1 LGERNFCEKTKG
13 IQRLL
18 QEIVN
23 RMNIYKIAITEEQ
36 NRKKIDAQ
44 EDDIKELK
52 AKLRKA
58 ETEIKQL
65 TKKVDEFNMGERQFF
80 QQKSIF
86 TSLQRK
92 LERLEKVEQEWDK
105 FKATIK
111 DDIKSEIEKKTR
123 SQVSAKSPIS

>member
-1 LGERNFCEKTKG
+1 
-13 IQRLL
+13 
-18 QEIVN
+18 
-23 RMNIYKIAITEEQ
+23 MNIYKIAITEEQ

-58 ETEIKQL
+58 EIEIRQL